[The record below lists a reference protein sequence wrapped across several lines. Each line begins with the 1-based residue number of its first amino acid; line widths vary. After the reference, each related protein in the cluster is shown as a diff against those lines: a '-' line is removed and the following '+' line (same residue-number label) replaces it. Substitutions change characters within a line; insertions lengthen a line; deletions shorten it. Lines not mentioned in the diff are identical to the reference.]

1 MKKMKNKLSRF
12 SNSKG
17 IIALCLI
24 LIFSTALSAQSNKEE
39 VDLYQSMFGMQKKEM
54 IASFVELDSNSPFWV
69 DYDAYELERKAL
81 GQKRLALLSDY
92 AENYLSL
99 SDEKT
104 DDLIKQMQVQKKSL
118 DKLIDK
124 YYKKVKKTSGSK
136 VAAQF
141 YQIENYILTA
151 VRSEILDGIPFFG
164 ELD

>member
-1 MKKMKNKLSRF
+1 MKKMKNKLSSVF
-12 SNSKG
+12 NVKT
-17 IIALCLI
+17 IIASCFI
-24 LIFSTALSAQSNKEE
+24 LIFSGALKAQSNQEE
-39 VDLYQSMFGMQKKEM
+39 IDLYQSMFGMQKKEM
-54 IASFVELDSNSPFWV
+54 ITSFLKLDSNSPFWV

-81 GQKRLALLSDY
+81 GQKRLAILSDY

-99 SDEKT
+99 SEEKT

-141 YQIENYILTA
+141 YQFENYILTA
-151 VRSEILDGIPFFG
+151 LRSEILDGIPFFG